1 MPLRAHIAALV
12 LALSCGPALGADI
25 VGYGEAFDILFRVDL
40 NTRSAVEVG
49 PATPPGLQ
57 RLANIE
63 GLTFSPNGTL
73 YAVSD
78 ANTVKTLLTIDS
90 RTGLATV
97 VGPLN
102 LTGQNVNTQLDLS
115 LAFTCDGRLWMA
127 SGNGSFWQVNQASG
141 SATPVGNLGVKV
153 TGMAANGSQLYAAGS
168 QGNNTLYVID
178 PDSARATPVGPYGS
192 GANYVTTASPGFDAS
207 GQLWAILDYVPPQ
220 PGVSTVAPW
229 SDLAQLDADSGTLTN
244 LGNITAPAG
253 SQSAIDLQYI
263 GLKGLAIA
271 PVFCTATKQVDPTP
285 ASGPLGLALL
295 TGLMM
300 LLAGTR
306 LRRRRPTV

>member
-12 LALSCGPALGADI
+12 LALLSGPALGADI
-25 VGYGEAFDILFRVDL
+25 VGYAEAFDVLFRVDL
-40 NTRSAVEVG
+40 NTRSALEVG
-49 PATPPGLQ
+49 HATSPGQQ

-63 GLTFSPNGTL
+63 GLTYSPNGTL

-78 ANTVKTLLTIDS
+78 ANAVKTLLTIDS

-97 VGPLN
+97 VGLLN
-102 LTGQNVNTQLDLS
+102 LTGQNVNAQLDLS

-127 SGNGSFWQVNQASG
+127 SGKGSFWQVNPTNG
-141 SATPVGNLGVKV
+141 SATLAGDLGVTV

-168 QGNNTLYVID
+168 QGNNSLYAID
-178 PDSARATPVGPYGS
+178 PDSARATVVGAYGS

-244 LGNITAPAG
+244 LGTITAPSG
-253 SQSAIDLQYI
+253 SQSATDLEYI

-271 PVFCTATKQVDPTP
+271 PVFCTAAKQGDPTP
-285 ASGPLGLALL
+285 ASGPLGLGLL

-306 LRRRRPTV
+306 LRRRRQTS